1 MNEAAEMSD
10 SPVPRAETKE
20 KRSVSTYSPGD
31 TRERIL
37 AAGQHFFAEQG
48 FEGATLRDIT
58 DAARV
63 NLAAVNYHFGSKDEL
78 LRQVLE
84 TGIAPIVAARMA
96 ALDDCLARHGTV
108 PPLDAMVEAL
118 VRPLV
123 ALSSGD
129 HRDIMRILMHVR
141 TAKNSWIGD
150 LVADRFKPLHERFVD
165 VLQRILPDLSR
176 SEVAFRYDGGRSATL
191 QILVDLAP
199 AARLVGG
206 LDTAAQPDQELLVRR
221 LISFITAGF
230 RAPATR

>member
-1 MNEAAEMSD
+1 MAD
-10 SPVPRAETKE
+10 SPQPRMETQE
-20 KRSVSTYSPGD
+20 SRNSQALAAGD

-37 AAGQHFFAEQG
+37 AAGQHFFAEHG

-58 DAARV
+58 EAARV

-84 TGIAPIVAARMA
+84 TGIAPIVAARLK
-96 ALDDCLARHGTV
+96 ALDDCLTDNGNV
-108 PPLDAMVEAL
+108 PPLEAMVEAL

-129 HRDIMRILMHVR
+129 HRDIMRILMHAR
-141 TAKNSWIGD
+141 TTKYPWIGD
-150 LVADRFKPLHERFVD
+150 LVINRFQPLHEKFVD

-199 AARLVGG
+199 AARIVAG
-206 LDTAAQPDQELLVRR
+206 LETAPSPGNELLVRR
-221 LISFITAGF
+221 LIAFITAGF
-230 RAPATR
+230 RAPPTH